1 MKTSENGL
9 KLIQEFE
16 NFVNAPYLDSARV
29 WTIGYGSTYY
39 PNGKP
44 VTGRDKPITREY
56 AETIQRHVIAT
67 DFEPVIN
74 DLLKKEIA
82 SGFITQN
89 MYDAI
94 VSLTYNI
101 GINGFKR
108 SSVLRLLK
116 QGDKSNAR
124 NAFLLWNMAGGKV
137 LRGLVRR
144 RERERK
150 LFLNKKKLYFS

>member
-1 MKTSENGL
+1 MKISENGL

-16 NFVNAPYLDSARV
+16 SFVNAPYLDSARV

-56 AETIQRHVIAT
+56 AETIQRNVISK

-74 DLLKKEIA
+74 ELLKKEIA
-82 SGFITQN
+82 SGFINQN
-89 MYDAI
+89 MFDAI
-94 VSLTYNI
+94 ISLTYNI
-101 GINGFKR
+101 GVNGFKR

-116 QGDKSNAR
+116 QGDKQNAAD
-124 NAFLLWNMAGGKV
+124 AFLLWNKADGKV
-137 LRGLVRR
+137 LKGLVNRR
-144 RERERK
+144 KKERE
-150 LFLNKKKLYFS
+150 LFLS

>member
-16 NFVNAPYLDSARV
+16 QFVNAPYLDSARV
-29 WTIGYGSTYY
+29 WTIGYGSTYH

-74 DLLKKEIA
+74 GLLKSEIA

-94 VSLTYNI
+94 ISLAYNI
-101 GINGFKR
+101 GVNGFKR

-116 QGDKSNAR
+116 QGDKSNAG
-124 NAFLLWNMAGGKV
+124 NAFLLWNMVGGKV

-150 LFLNKKKLYFS
+150 LFLS

>member
-16 NFVNAPYLDSARV
+16 SFVNAPYLDSARV

-56 AETIQRHVIAT
+56 AETIQRNVIEN
-67 DFEPVIN
+67 DFEIVIN
-74 DLLKKEIA
+74 ELLKKEIA
-82 SGFITQN
+82 SGFVNQN
-89 MYDAI
+89 MFDAL

-101 GINGFKR
+101 GASGFKR
-108 SSVLRLLK
+108 SSVLKLLK
-116 QGDKSNAR
+116 QGDKENAS
-124 NAFLLWNMAGGKV
+124 NAFLLWNKAGGKV

-144 RERERK
+144 REKERN
-150 LFLNKKKLYFS
+150 LFLS

>member
-1 MKTSENGL
+1 MKLSENGL

-16 NFVNAPYLDSARV
+16 SFVNAPYLDSARV

-39 PNGKP
+39 PNGTS

-56 AETIQRHVIAT
+56 AETIQRNVISK

-74 DLLKKEIA
+74 ELLEKGIA

-94 VSLTYNI
+94 LSLTYNI
-101 GINGFKR
+101 GVSGFKR

-116 QGDKSNAR
+116 QGDKVNAS
-124 NAFLLWNMAGGKV
+124 NAFLLWNTAGGNV
-137 LRGLVRR
+137 LKGLINRR
-144 RERERK
+144 KKERE
-150 LFLNKKKLYFS
+150 LFLS

>member
-1 MKTSENGL
+1 MKISENGL

-16 NFVNAPYLDSARV
+16 SFENAPYLDSARV

-56 AETIQRHVIAT
+56 AETIQRNVIAT

-74 DLLKKEIA
+74 ELLEREIA

-94 VSLTYNI
+94 ISLAYNI
-101 GINGFKR
+101 GVNGFKK

-116 QGDKSNAR
+116 QGDKENAG
-124 NAFLLWNMAGGKV
+124 NAFLLWNKAGGKV
-137 LRGLVRR
+137 LKGLVNRR
-144 RERERK
+144 KKERE
-150 LFLNKKKLYFS
+150 LFLS

>member
-16 NFVNAPYLDSARV
+16 SFVNAPYLDSARV

-56 AETIQRHVIAT
+56 AETIQRHVISK

-74 DLLKKEIA
+74 ELLEKEIV

-94 VSLTYNI
+94 VSLAYNI
-101 GINGFKR
+101 GVNGFKR
-108 SSVLRLLK
+108 SSVLKLLK
-116 QGDKSNAR
+116 RGDKFNAS
-124 NAFLLWNMAGGKV
+124 NAFLLWNMSGGKV

-144 RERERK
+144 REKERK
-150 LFLNKKKLYFS
+150 LFLS

>member
-16 NFVNAPYLDSARV
+16 SFVNAPYLDSARV

-56 AETIQRHVIAT
+56 AETIQRHVISK

-74 DLLKKEIA
+74 ELLEKEIA
-82 SGFITQN
+82 SGFVNQN

-101 GINGFKR
+101 GTSGFKR

-116 QGDKSNAR
+116 QGDKFNAG

-144 RERERK
+144 REKERK
-150 LFLNKKKLYFS
+150 LFLS

>member
-1 MKTSENGL
+1 MKISENGL

-16 NFVNAPYLDSARV
+16 SFENAPYLDSARV

-56 AETIQRHVIAT
+56 AETIQRNVISK

-74 DLLKKEIA
+74 ELLEKEIA
-82 SGFITQN
+82 SGFVNQN

-94 VSLTYNI
+94 ISLAYNI
-101 GINGFKR
+101 GVNGFKR

-116 QGDKSNAR
+116 QGDKQNAAD
-124 NAFLLWNMAGGKV
+124 AFLLWNKADGKV
-137 LRGLVRR
+137 LKGLVNRR
-144 RERERK
+144 KKERE
-150 LFLNKKKLYFS
+150 LFLS

>member
-1 MKTSENGL
+1 MKTSDKGL
-9 KLIQEFE
+9 RLIQEFE
-16 NFVNAPYLDSARV
+16 SFEAKPYLDSAKV

-39 PNGKP
+39 PNGEP

-74 DLLKKEIA
+74 DLLEKEIA

-94 VSLTYNI
+94 LSLTYNI
-101 GINGFKR
+101 GVNGFKK

-116 QGDKSNAR
+116 QGDKRNAG

-150 LFLNKKKLYFS
+150 LFLS

>member
-1 MKTSENGL
+1 MKISENGL

-16 NFVNAPYLDSARV
+16 SFVNAPYLDSARV
-29 WTIGYGSTYY
+29 CTIGYGSTYY

-56 AETIQRHVIAT
+56 AETIQRNVISK

-82 SGFITQN
+82 SGFVTQN
-89 MYDAI
+89 MFDAI
-94 VSLTYNI
+94 ISLSYNI
-101 GINGFKR
+101 GVNGFKR

-116 QGDKSNAR
+116 QGDKENAGD
-124 NAFLLWNMAGGKV
+124 AFLLWNKAGGKV
-137 LRGLVRR
+137 LKGLVNRR
-144 RERERK
+144 KKERE
-150 LFLNKKKLYFS
+150 LFLS

>member
-16 NFVNAPYLDSARV
+16 QFVNAPYLDSARV

-56 AETIQRHVIAT
+56 AETIQRHVISK

-74 DLLKKEIA
+74 ELLEKEIA
-82 SGFITQN
+82 SGFVNQN

-101 GINGFKR
+101 GTSGFKR

-116 QGDKSNAR
+116 QGDKFNAG

-144 RERERK
+144 REKERK
-150 LFLNKKKLYFS
+150 LFLS

>member
-1 MKTSENGL
+1 MKISENGL

-16 NFVNAPYLDSARV
+16 NFEAKPYLDSARV

-56 AETIQRHVIAT
+56 AETIQRNVIAT

-74 DLLKKEIA
+74 ELLEKEIA

-94 VSLTYNI
+94 ISLAYNI
-101 GINGFKR
+101 GVNGFKK

-116 QGDKSNAR
+116 QGDKENAG
-124 NAFLLWNMAGGKV
+124 NAFLLWNKAGGKV
-137 LRGLVRR
+137 LKGLVNRR
-144 RERERK
+144 KKERE
-150 LFLNKKKLYFS
+150 LFLS

>member
-1 MKTSENGL
+1 MKISDKGL

-16 NFVNAPYLDSARV
+16 DFVSTPYQDSARV

-39 PNGKP
+39 PNGKK
-44 VTGRDKPITREY
+44 VTKFDKPINRLY
-56 AETIQRHVIAT
+56 AETIQKNVIAR

-74 DLLKKEIA
+74 ELLEKEIA

-94 VSLTYNI
+94 ISLTYNI
-101 GINGFKR
+101 GVNGFKR

-116 QGDKSNAR
+116 QGDKQNAAD
-124 NAFLLWNMAGGKV
+124 AFLLWNMAGGKV

-144 RERERK
+144 REKERK
-150 LFLNKKKLYFS
+150 LFLS

>member
-16 NFVNAPYLDSARV
+16 SFVNAPYLDSAKV

-39 PNGKP
+39 PNGTP

-74 DLLKKEIA
+74 ELLAKEIA
-82 SGFITQN
+82 NGFITQN

-94 VSLTYNI
+94 ISLAYNI
-101 GINGFKR
+101 GVSGFKR

-116 QGDKSNAR
+116 QGDKLNAG

-150 LFLNKKKLYFS
+150 LFLS

>member
-1 MKTSENGL
+1 MKISENGL

-16 NFVNAPYLDSARV
+16 SFENAPYLDSARV

-56 AETIQRHVIAT
+56 AETIQRNVISK

-74 DLLKKEIA
+74 ELLEKQIA
-82 SGFITQN
+82 SGFVNQN

-94 VSLTYNI
+94 LSLTYNI
-101 GINGFKR
+101 GVNGFRR

-116 QGDKSNAR
+116 QGDKQNAAD
-124 NAFLLWNMAGGKV
+124 AFLLWNKADGKV
-137 LRGLVRR
+137 LKGLVNRR
-144 RERERK
+144 KKERE
-150 LFLNKKKLYFS
+150 LFLS

>member
-1 MKTSENGL
+1 MKISENGL

-16 NFVNAPYLDSARV
+16 QFVNAPYLDSARV

-39 PNGKP
+39 PNGTL
-44 VTGRDKPITREY
+44 VTGRDKPITRDY

-67 DFEPVIN
+67 DFEPVVN
-74 DLLKKEIA
+74 DLLKREIA
-82 SGFITQN
+82 SGFVNQN

-101 GINGFKR
+101 GVSGFKK

-116 QGDKSNAR
+116 QGDKLNAG
-124 NAFLLWNMAGGKV
+124 NVFLLWNKTGGKV
-137 LRGLVRR
+137 LNGLIRR
-144 RERERK
+144 REKERK
-150 LFLNKKKLYFS
+150 LFLS

>member
-1 MKTSENGL
+1 MKTSDKGL
-9 KLIQEFE
+9 RLIQEFE
-16 NFVNAPYLDSARV
+16 SFEAKPYLDSAKV

-39 PNGKP
+39 PNGEP

-74 DLLKKEIA
+74 DLLEKEIA

-94 VSLTYNI
+94 LSLTYNI
-101 GINGFKR
+101 GVNGFKK

-116 QGDKSNAR
+116 QGDKCNAG

-150 LFLNKKKLYFS
+150 LFLS

>member
-1 MKTSENGL
+1 MKISENGL

-16 NFVNAPYLDSARV
+16 SFVNAPYLDSARV

-56 AETIQRHVIAT
+56 AETIQRHVISK

-74 DLLKKEIA
+74 ELLAKEIA

-89 MYDAI
+89 MFDAI
-94 VSLTYNI
+94 ISLTYNI
-101 GINGFKR
+101 GVNGFKR

-116 QGDKSNAR
+116 QGDKQNAAD
-124 NAFLLWNMAGGKV
+124 AFLLWNMAGGKV
-137 LRGLVRR
+137 LRGLVKR
-144 RERERK
+144 REKERQ
-150 LFLNKKKLYFS
+150 LFLS

>member
-1 MKTSENGL
+1 MKISENGL

-16 NFVNAPYLDSARV
+16 SFVNAPYLDSARV

-39 PNGKP
+39 PNGKS

-56 AETIQRHVIAT
+56 AETIQRHVISK

-74 DLLKKEIA
+74 ELLEKEIA
-82 SGFITQN
+82 SGFVNQN

-94 VSLTYNI
+94 VSLAYNI
-101 GINGFKR
+101 GVSGFKR

-116 QGDKSNAR
+116 QDDKRNAG

-144 RERERK
+144 REKERK
-150 LFLNKKKLYFS
+150 LFLS

>member
-16 NFVNAPYLDSARV
+16 SFVNAPYLDSARV

-56 AETIQRHVIAT
+56 AETIQRNVISK

-74 DLLKKEIA
+74 ELLEKEIA
-82 SGFITQN
+82 SGFVNQN

-94 VSLTYNI
+94 ISLTYNI
-101 GINGFKR
+101 GVNGFKR
-108 SSVLRLLK
+108 SSVLKLLK
-116 QGDKSNAR
+116 QGDKENAG
-124 NAFLLWNMAGGKV
+124 NAFLLWNKSGGKV
-137 LRGLVRR
+137 LRGLIKR
-144 RERERK
+144 REKERQ
-150 LFLNKKKLYFS
+150 LFLS

>member
-16 NFVNAPYLDSARV
+16 SFVNAPYLDSARV

-74 DLLKKEIA
+74 ELLKKEIA
-82 SGFITQN
+82 SGFVNQN
-89 MYDAI
+89 MYDSI
-94 VSLTYNI
+94 VSLVYNI
-101 GINGFKR
+101 GVSGFKR

-116 QGDKSNAR
+116 QGDEVNAS

-144 RERERK
+144 RGRERK
-150 LFLNKKKLYFS
+150 LFLS

>member
-1 MKTSENGL
+1 MKISENGL

-16 NFVNAPYLDSARV
+16 SFVNAPYLDSARV

-74 DLLKKEIA
+74 ELLEKEIA

-94 VSLTYNI
+94 LSLTYNI
-101 GINGFKR
+101 GVNGFKR
-108 SSVLRLLK
+108 SSVLKLLK
-116 QGDKSNAR
+116 QGDKHNAG
-124 NAFLLWNMAGGKV
+124 NAFLLWNMSGGKV

-150 LFLNKKKLYFS
+150 LFLS

>member
-16 NFVNAPYLDSARV
+16 SFVNAPYLDSARV

-39 PNGKP
+39 PNGTP

-82 SGFITQN
+82 SGFVNQN

-94 VSLTYNI
+94 ISLAYNI
-101 GINGFKR
+101 GVNGFKR

-116 QGDKSNAR
+116 QGDKFNAS
-124 NAFLLWNMAGGKV
+124 NAFLLWNMSGGKV

-144 RERERK
+144 REKERK
-150 LFLNKKKLYFS
+150 LFLS

>member
-16 NFVNAPYLDSARV
+16 SFVNAPYLDSAKV

-39 PNGKP
+39 PNGTP
-44 VTGRDKPITREY
+44 VTSRDKPITKEY

-74 DLLKKEIA
+74 ELLEKEIA

-94 VSLTYNI
+94 ISLTYNI
-101 GINGFKR
+101 GVKGFER

-116 QGDKSNAR
+116 QGDKRNAG

-150 LFLNKKKLYFS
+150 LFLS

>member
-16 NFVNAPYLDSARV
+16 SFVNAPYLDSARV

-56 AETIQRHVIAT
+56 AETIQRHVISK

-74 DLLKKEIA
+74 ELLEKEIV
-82 SGFITQN
+82 SGFVNQN

-101 GINGFKR
+101 GTSGFKR
-108 SSVLRLLK
+108 SSVLKLLK
-116 QGDKSNAR
+116 QGDKFNAG

-144 RERERK
+144 REKERK
-150 LFLNKKKLYFS
+150 LFLS

>member
-1 MKTSENGL
+1 MKISDKGL

-16 NFVNAPYLDSARV
+16 DFVSTPYQDSARV

-39 PNGKP
+39 PNGKK
-44 VTGRDKPITREY
+44 VTKFDKPINRLY
-56 AETIQRHVIAT
+56 AETIQKNVIAR

-74 DLLKKEIA
+74 ELLEKEIA

-94 VSLTYNI
+94 ISLTYNI
-101 GINGFKR
+101 GVNGFKR

-116 QGDKSNAR
+116 QGDKQNAAD
-124 NAFLLWNMAGGKV
+124 AFLLWNMAGGKV

-150 LFLNKKKLYFS
+150 LFLS

>member
-1 MKTSENGL
+1 MKISENGL

-16 NFVNAPYLDSARV
+16 QFVNAPYLDSARV

-74 DLLKKEIA
+74 ELLEKQIA
-82 SGFITQN
+82 SGFVTQN
-89 MYDAI
+89 MYDALI
-94 VSLTYNI
+94 SLTYNI
-101 GINGFKR
+101 GVNGFKR

-116 QGDKSNAR
+116 QGDKLNAG

-150 LFLNKKKLYFS
+150 LFLS

>member
-1 MKTSENGL
+1 MKISDKGL
-9 KLIQEFE
+9 RLIQEFE
-16 NFVNAPYLDSARV
+16 SFEPKPYLDSARV

-39 PNGKP
+39 PNGKK
-44 VTGRDKPITREY
+44 VTKFDKPINRLY

-89 MYDAI
+89 MFDAI
-94 VSLTYNI
+94 LSLTYNI
-101 GINGFKR
+101 GVNGFKR
-108 SSVLRLLK
+108 SSVLKHLK
-116 QGDKSNAR
+116 KGDKENAG

-137 LRGLVRR
+137 LKGLVKR
-144 RERERK
+144 REKERQ
-150 LFLNKKKLYFS
+150 LFLS